1 MVLRVIHGLVYG
13 GVGYGPPGNSWVM
26 VLHNSWSGGVGYMVI
41 HGVMVAMVLR
51 VIHGLVYGGVGYGPP
66 GNSWSGVWWGWL
78 WSSR

>member
-1 MVLRVIHGLVYG
+1 MVWCMVGL
-13 GVGYGPPGNSWVM
+13 
-26 VLHNSWSGGVGYMVI
+26 
-41 HGVMVAMVLR
+41 AMVLQ